1 MEMILTGLKTF
12 GAGNCID
19 TIFWGQ
25 VCDSCNGSAI
35 LKILSFVIELLG
47 YGIGIVGVIAITVVG
62 IQYLT
67 ASGLP
72 EKVMKARMRFINM
85 AIGLMVYVAIF
96 GIFNFLMPMGKLGM
110 SVLVASEEVCPEKTA
125 TQIEVNYPVNEELS
139 ARGTTPV
146 SGGETAVAASEADLP
161 IAPLNQDSTS
171 VGCDPRTTFDRVYT
185 KAHVN
190 GKQVSINICKVTE
203 LGGSNEV
210 NSRVSGAYAALVKAY
225 KATGES
231 IRASSSFRTYEK
243 QEYFY
248 NCYKTKKCNNGNL
261 AAKPGT
267 SRHEGGLAID
277 FSMNSTLDSWFTK
290 NLKTFDLARTVSGEP
305 WHVNPIAHSKYYP

>member
-1 MEMILTGLKTF
+1 MEMILAGLKTF
-12 GAGNCID
+12 GTDNCID
-19 TIFWGQ
+19 TVFWGQ
-25 VCDSCNGSAI
+25 VCDSCNGSAM
-35 LKILSFVIELLG
+35 LKILSFVIEFLG

-67 ASGLP
+67 ASGSP
-72 EKVMKARMRFINM
+72 EKTMKARTRFVNM

-125 TQIEVNYPVNEELS
+125 TRTIVNYPISEELY

-146 SGGETAVAASEADLP
+146 GGGVTVAASEADLP
-161 IAPLNQDSTS
+161 IAPLNQDSTNI
-171 VGCDPRTTFDRVYT
+171 GCDPRTTFDTVYT

-190 GKQVSINICKVTE
+190 GKQISINICKVTE

-210 NSRVSGAYAALVKAY
+210 NSRVSGAYAALVRAY
-225 KATGES
+225 KATGNS

-248 NCYKTKKCNNGNL
+248 NCYMTKSCNNGNL

-277 FSMNSTLDSWFTK
+277 FSMNSTLDRWFTN
-290 NLKTFDLARTVSGEP
+290 NLKTFDMARTVSGEP